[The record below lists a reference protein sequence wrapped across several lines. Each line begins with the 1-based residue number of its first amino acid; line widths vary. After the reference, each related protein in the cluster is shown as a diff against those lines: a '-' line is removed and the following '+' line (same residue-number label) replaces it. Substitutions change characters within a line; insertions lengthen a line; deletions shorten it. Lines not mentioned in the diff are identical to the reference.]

1 MQQLSF
7 EYPAWFILF
16 CLLAGLAYALTLY
29 YRDQTFR
36 EQPTWLRASM
46 AVLRFVAVS
55 LIAILLLSPLIRY
68 LRTDEQQPIVVVAQ
82 DVSESVGTELGA
94 DTTAYRAAFAELT
107 ASLAADYQLE
117 TYTFS
122 DDVTATDELDFRG
135 KRTNISQVFQE
146 VYDRYSNQN
155 LGAVILATDGI
166 YNAGSN
172 PVYRNNQLNVPVYT
186 VALGDTTLR
195 RDLVLRR
202 VFHNRIAYLNDRF
215 SVQVDIGARNAAGS
229 RSLLTVDRV
238 ASNGTTQR
246 LSETPIA
253 IDSEDFFTTRELILD
268 AQATGV
274 QRFRLRLQAI
284 PEEASISNNVRDI
297 FVDVLDAR
305 KQILILA
312 HAPHPDLSALRQSLE
327 SGQNNEVAV
336 AYANRFVGSVADY
349 DLVILH
355 QLPSNRYDISNVTNQ
370 LAAEN
375 IPTWYIVGEETNTN
389 RLNELQSLLNIRV
402 TAQATNDVQ
411 ANLAP
416 DFSLFTLSDELRAFL
431 PSLPPVVSPF
441 GNFNLGAGGTPVLYQ
456 KIGRIDSDYPLLVLG
471 EVRGRRTGVFAAT
484 GLWQWRLFDFLEHQN
499 HDRFNELVS
508 QITQYLSVKE
518 DKRRFRVIP
527 AENIFDENEPVL
539 LDAELYNDNYELINE
554 PDVTVT
560 ITDADGN
567 DYDYTFNRQ
576 GRAYTLDAGV
586 LPVGSYRYR
595 AETNTGTETLTYQ
608 GQFSIQPIQV
618 ERYETTADHDLLR
631 LLSDRSGGQLVF
643 PDQLGTLP
651 QLLAERGTV
660 KPVLYQTVTTRSVIN
675 LKWLFALLAL
685 LLAAEWFLRRYF
697 GAY

>member
-1 MQQLSF
+1 MQQISF
-7 EYPAWFILF
+7 EYPAWFIIF
-16 CLLAGLAYALTLY
+16 CLLAGLAYAAVLY

-36 EQPTWLRASM
+36 EQPTWLRGIM
-46 AVLRFVAVS
+46 AALRFLAVS

-68 LRTDEQQPIVVVAQ
+68 LRTDQQQPIVVLAQ
-82 DVSESVGTELGA
+82 DVSESVGAGLGD
-94 DTTAYRAAFAELT
+94 DTTAYRTAFAEL
-107 ASLAADYQLE
+107 ARELGDNYQLD
-117 TYTFS
+117 TYTFGDQVS
-122 DDVTATDELDFRG
+122 ADAELDFTD
-135 KRTNISQVFQE
+135 KRTNLSQVFQE
-146 VYDRYSNQN
+146 VFDRYSNQN

-172 PVYRNNQLNVPVYT
+172 PVYSNNRLNVPVYS

-229 RSLLTVDRV
+229 RSVLTIDRV
-238 ASNGTTQR
+238 AGNGTTQR
-246 LSETPIA
+246 LTETPIS
-253 IDSEDFFTTRELILD
+253 IDSDEFFTTRELILD
-268 AQATGV
+268 AEQTGV
-274 QRFRLRLQAI
+274 QRYRIRLQ
-284 PEEASISNNVRDI
+284 SIRDEVSTANNVRDI
-297 FVDVLDAR
+297 FVDILDAR

-312 HAPHPDLSALRQSLE
+312 HAPHPDLGALRQSLE
-327 SGQNNEVAV
+327 SGQNNEVDV
-336 AYANRFVGSVADY
+336 AYAGTFTGSVADY

-355 QLPSNRYDISNVTNQ
+355 QLPSRRFDISGISNT

-389 RLNELQSLLNIRV
+389 RLNELQSILNIRV
-402 TAQATNDVQ
+402 TAQTTNDVQ
-411 ANLAP
+411 ANLAT
-416 DFSLFTLSDELRAFL
+416 DFSLFTLSDELRGFL

-441 GNFNLGAGGTPVLYQ
+441 GNFTPGTGGTPVLYQ
-456 KIGRIDSDYPLLVLG
+456 KIGRIDSDYPLLMLG
-471 EVRGRRTGVFAAT
+471 ESRGGRTGVFAAT

-508 QITQYLSVKE
+508 QVTQYLSVKD
-518 DKRRFRVIP
+518 DKRRFRVSP

-539 LDAELYNDNYELINE
+539 LDAELYNENYELINE

-560 ITDADGN
+560 ITDSEGN

-576 GRAYTLDAGV
+576 GRAYTLNAGI
-586 LPVGSYRYR
+586 LPVGNYRFR
-595 AETNTGTETLTYQ
+595 AETNTGSETLTYN

-618 ERYETTADHDLLR
+618 ELYETTADHNLLR
-631 LLSDRSGGQLVF
+631 LLSDRSGGEVLF
-643 PDQLGTLP
+643 PDQLGSLP
-651 QLLAERGTV
+651 QLLDERGTV

-675 LKWLFALLAL
+675 LKWIFALLAL
-685 LLAAEWFLRRYF
+685 LLTAEWFLRRYF